1 MQEIIVAPHQANQRL
16 DKLLQKLLPGAER
29 GFLFKMLRK
38 KNITLNGR
46 KAQGNEMVSLED
58 RIQFYFSEETFHKF
72 GGKQDA
78 YRAENTLRPY
88 LEACAALKD
97 ITVIYEDHN
106 VIICNKPSGVLSQKA
121 KENDMSVNEWL
132 IGYLLRTKQIDS
144 EILAS
149 FKPSVCNRLDRNTSG
164 LMLLGKT
171 LSGSQH
177 LSRWIKGRNIRKFY
191 RLFALGKVTEPFYV
205 RGYLTKDE
213 RTNRVS
219 VSDKPVPGG
228 EFIETRCTPLK
239 VYGDISYLEV
249 ELLTGKPHQIR
260 AHLSGLGH
268 PLIGDYKYG
277 RREINETFRRAFGV
291 ESQLL
296 HAYRL
301 EFPLIEDED
310 FAGLSRAVFYAPE
323 PEVFDRIRRTYK
335 V

>member
-1 MQEIIVAPHQANQRL
+1 MQEIIVASHQAGQRL

-29 GFLFKMLRK
+29 GFLYKMLRK

-46 KAQGNEMVSLED
+46 KAQGNEIVSQAD
-58 RIQFYFSEETFHKF
+58 RLQFYFSEETYRKF
-72 GGKQDA
+72 GGKQNG
-78 YRAENTLRPY
+78 YSAENALRPF
-88 LEACAALKD
+88 LEAYAALKD
-97 ITVIYEDHN
+97 VTVIFEDSN
-106 VIICNKPSGVLSQKA
+106 ILICNKPAGVLSQKA
-121 KENDMSVNEWL
+121 KEGDLSVNEWL
-132 IGYLLRTKQIDS
+132 IGYLLRTGQIDF

-177 LSRWIKGRNIRKFY
+177 LSQWIRGRNIRKFY
-191 RLFALGKVTEPFYV
+191 RLFAYGKVREPFYV
-205 RGYLTKDE
+205 RAYLTKDE
-213 RTNRVS
+213 RTNKVT
-219 VSDKPVPGG
+219 VSDKQQPGSD
-228 EFIETRCTPLK
+228 FIETRCTPLR

-260 AHLSGLGH
+260 AHLSSIGH
-268 PLIGDYKYG
+268 PLIGDFKYG
-277 RREINETFRRAFGV
+277 QREINETFRRAFGV

-301 EFPLIEDED
+301 EFPQIEDED
-310 FAGLSRAVFYAPE
+310 FRDLSRAVFYAPE
-323 PEVFDRIRRTYK
+323 PEIFDRIRKLYK